1 MAKEQWLFDRFLFG
15 LTTGEWEGGL
25 RLPLPHPEAL
35 YFSAASSGGGSS
47 VWVSSG
53 LLVWS
58 ISDLGGGGGMQYNH
72 LVFQARRHFC
82 PVSLGGYCGL

>member
-35 YFSAASSGGGSS
+35 YFSAASSGGEQCVGK
-47 VWVSSG
+47 
-53 LLVWS
+53 
-58 ISDLGGGGGMQYNH
+58 
-72 LVFQARRHFC
+72 
-82 PVSLGGYCGL
+82 